1 MARRQSE
8 ILGLFASPQ
17 DIQAQQRAQ
26 IMSEAQQMY
35 TDPIARQLY
44 TSAAGLA
51 GGIGQAFGGQPV
63 GIPEAS
69 QIEEIR
75 KSVPFDPQDQSAYY
89 TTLGQRL
96 INAGLTKAGV
106 EALQLARRAQLD
118 EASIVKDTR
127 GELGAAD
134 KKAIRQASEESA
146 KARGLALTAKTLRD
160 KYQQEKPSA
169 GFFGVMAE
177 TWKEFVG
184 GQDEITILKRRYN
197 ELKNSLAMSN
207 LPPGAASDA
216 DVALAL
222 AGFPDAN
229 TNAITMERY
238 LDGLYKASVVQQE
251 FNNFYA
257 KYLSDNAGD
266 SSGVEE
272 EWLRYADTLDWEG
285 KHGVIWQANIAPQ
298 EMGTV
303 GAEESD
309 TVDWSSIQ

>member
-17 DIQAQQRAQ
+17 DIREQQRAQ
-26 IMSEAQQMY
+26 IMDEAQQMY

-44 TSAAGLA
+44 TSTAGLA
-51 GGIGQAFGGQPV
+51 GGIGQAFGGQLV
-63 GIPEAS
+63 GVPEAS

-75 KSVPFDPQDQSAYY
+75 KSVPFDPQDQSTYY

-96 INAGLTKAGV
+96 IDAGLTKAGI
-106 EALQLARRAQLD
+106 EALKLARRAQLD
-118 EASIVKDTR
+118 EASIVKDTK

-134 KKAIRQASEESA
+134 KKAIREASTQSA
-146 KARGLALTAKTLRD
+146 KARGLALTAKALRD
-160 KYQQEKPSA
+160 KYQTEKPSE
-169 GFFGVMAE
+169 GIFGYMAE

-184 GQDEITILKRRYN
+184 GQDEVTLLKKRYT
-197 ELKNSLAMSN
+197 ELKNSMAMNN

-238 LDGLYKASVVQQE
+238 LDGLYKASIVQQE

-266 SSGVEE
+266 SSGAEE
-272 EWLRYADTLDWEG
+272 DWLRYAETLDWED
-285 KHGVIWQANIAPQ
+285 KHGIVWQANIAPQ

-303 GAEESD
+303 GEEKSNA
-309 TVDWSSIQ
+309 VDWSAL